1 MMMQPVDSNQIN
13 ELYGTAI
20 PLVILLIENDEDR
33 EFLSEAY
40 VQYKALMCQT
50 ANHFFK
56 GNQAEV
62 DDAVGASVE
71 RLCKYCKSFYAV
83 PCNKRPSYIVKLVEN
98 VCRTRLR
105 TIIQQK
111 DQCAF
116 SMDDDVYEQ
125 FPAQDDVQEI
135 VFSRIRAG
143 ELLRV
148 FMLLPPHDQEL
159 IRMRHVDLL
168 GYTAM
173 AQKLNMSEGAVRTA
187 LVRAKQRWERLAKQ
201 SWEGDLHD

>member
-1 MMMQPVDSNQIN
+1 MMQPIDGNQIA
-13 ELYGTAI
+13 ELYGTVI
-20 PLVILLIENDEDR
+20 PLAILLIENDEER

-50 ANHFFK
+50 AIHFFR

-71 RLCKYCKSFYAV
+71 RLCKYSKNFSAV
-83 PCNKRPSYIVKLVEN
+83 PCNKRASYIVKLVEN

-116 SMDDDVYEQ
+116 SVDDEVFDQ
-125 FPAQDDVQEI
+125 FPAPEDVQEI

-143 ELLRV
+143 ELLRA
-148 FMLLPPHDQEL
+148 FKLLTSHDQEL
-159 IRMRHVDLL
+159 IRMRHVDGLS
-168 GYTAM
+168 YAAM
-173 AQKLNMSEGAVRTA
+173 AQKLYMSEGAVRTA
-187 LVRAKQRWERLAKQ
+187 LVRARQRWEQLAKQ
-201 SWEGDLHD
+201 SWEGDSHD